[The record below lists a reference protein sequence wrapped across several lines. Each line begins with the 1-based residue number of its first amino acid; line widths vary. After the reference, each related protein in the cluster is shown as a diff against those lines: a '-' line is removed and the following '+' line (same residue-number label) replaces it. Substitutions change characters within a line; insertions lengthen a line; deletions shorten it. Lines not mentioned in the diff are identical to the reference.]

1 MKTEDEVHLNC
12 SGELIDISIVY
23 FLVYP
28 FSVSHSH
35 DISPVV
41 LVEVQ
46 CFTVEGDSFSRY
58 TEVIMDKVFYIGEV
72 RSFRAKFIVHL
83 F

>member
-41 LVEVQ
+41 LVENN
-46 CFTVEGDSFSRY
+46 CCAVEGDSFSRY
-58 TEVIMDKVFYIGEV
+58 TEVIMDTVFYIVECF
-72 RSFRAKFIVHL
+72 STSSIIFL
-83 F
+83 DM